1 MYKDK
6 DKQREAQREWAR
18 NRRNKSVEP
27 GPNVEPFVEPEKECV
42 EPNVTPY
49 QDDVVPEDMAYPA
62 DHPDTIQ
69 CGAITYQ
76 YKDAPKWL
84 QRSSAR
90 SSGKWERMLVCVPEY
105 SRPACLGMGGDRG

>member
-6 DKQREAQREWAR
+6 EQQREYDRER
-18 NRRNKSVEP
+18 KRKSRTKPAEQEE
-27 GPNVEPFVEPEKECV
+27 NVLPDVL
-42 EPNVTPY
+42 PY
-49 QDDVVPEDMAYPA
+49 QDDVVPEDMAYPT

>member
-6 DKQREAQREWAR
+6 EQEREAARIRKQKQR
-18 NRRNKSVEP
+18 NKNVTPIENVTPFEDNVTPSVT
-27 GPNVEPFVEPEKECV
+27 
-42 EPNVTPY
+42 PNVTPY
-49 QDDVVPEDMAYPA
+49 QDDVVPEDMVYPT

-76 YKDAPKWL
+76 YNDAPKWL

-90 SSGKWERMLVCVPEY
+90 STGKWERMLVCAPEY